1 MPALPLA
8 FVLLAQAANAAQ
20 AGSSGPVYG
29 PAASASPAA
38 TPVKPAATACP
49 APANSDP
56 KNGPIIVCA
65 VKPQGYRIDPDVLA
79 ARRLKKK
86 GDAGRPHNPH
96 ETYSDHSC
104 ATIGPMGCRFGP
116 TINVIA
122 AAATAA
128 TMIQKAV
135 TGQNVGKTFVTDPTM
150 SEYQLY
156 EEAKRERE
164 AKEQERAAQAVV
176 DAVKAEK
183 AAKAAAAAKAGTASK
198 AKTDA
203 AAPTAI
209 PEQGSP
215 APK

>member
-8 FVLLAQAANAAQ
+8 FVLFAQAASAVQ
-20 AGSSGPVYG
+20 TDSSHPVYG
-29 PAASASPAA
+29 PAAPAAARPAA
-38 TPVKPAATACP
+38 TPVKTAATACP

-96 ETYSDHSC
+96 ETYADHSC
-104 ATIGPMGCRFGP
+104 ATVGPMGCRGGP
-116 TINVIA
+116 TINVVA

-135 TGQNVGKTFVTDPTM
+135 TGQDVGKVLVTDPTM

-156 EEAKRERE
+156 KEAKRERE
-164 AKEQERAAQAVV
+164 AKEQEKAAQAVV

-183 AAKAAAAAKAGTASK
+183 AAKAAAAE
-198 AKTDA
+198 A
-203 AAPTAI
+203 AAAAI

-215 APK
+215 SPK